1 MKRTLMALTLGAG
14 LLCIRPAPAVDVNLT
29 AVLYPDNKSVDI
41 PFTTVPR
48 APRARLEG
56 SVKLRSAQALI
67 EISYK
72 NLQPALLFGGDVTS
86 YAVWAVTRD
95 GVTENLGE
103 LVYRDGSNSFTFQSG
118 QKNFALMIT
127 AEPHPYGIK
136 PSDIVCFTSGAAD
149 PKRARS
155 SVFTFSGG
163 VPGVKTS
170 VDTIAGLTYKH
181 NTPVD
186 LAQAQKILRM
196 AEAMKAEILNP
207 NAMRDARIAL
217 SQAEGSTKPGGSA
230 KAVVDY
236 ARRSIA
242 LASEAIRDVQRKA
255 AADAAETEAAR
266 KKAELDAMTQSAASA
281 ESARAQTAQALVQT
295 EAARQQTAQALS
307 ETEAAR
313 QRAEATIAQA
323 KMEMERLA
331 AERSALK
338 RERDELAERLS
349 GALNKVMQTMQT
361 ARGLVMSLGDITFD
375 LGKATVRQSA
385 KISLAKLSG
394 ILLLVPDVNVRV
406 EGFTDS
412 TGSETVN
419 MKLSAARAKS
429 VADFLTAQGVDAAR
443 ITHQGYGPKNPVT
456 GNETKEGRARNRR
469 VELIFARGA
478 IKPT

>member
-1 MKRTLMALTLGAG
+1 MKRTLLALTLAAG
-14 LLCIRPAPAVDVNLT
+14 LLCIGTARAADISLT
-29 AVLYPDNKSVDI
+29 AVLYPDNKNVDV
-41 PFTTVPR
+41 PFTTTPR

-56 SVKLRSAQALI
+56 SVKFKSGQALI

-86 YAVWAVTRD
+86 FAVWAVTRD

-103 LVYRDGSNSFTFQSG
+103 LITRDGSNSFTFQSG

-127 AEPHPYGIK
+127 AEPHPYVIR
-136 PSDIVCFTSGAAD
+136 PSDIVCFTSGAVD
-149 PKRARS
+149 PAKAKS

-163 VPGVKTS
+163 APGVKTS
-170 VDTIAGLTYKH
+170 VDTIAGSTYKD
-181 NTPVD
+181 NAPVD
-186 LAQAQKILRM
+186 LAQAQKILGM
-196 AEAMKAEILNP
+196 AEAMKAETLNP

-217 SQAEGSTKPGGSA
+217 SQAEGSTKSGGSA

-242 LASEAIRDVQRKA
+242 LSSEAIRDVQRKA
-255 AADAAETEAAR
+255 TADAAAAEAAR
-266 KKAELDAMTQSAASA
+266 KKAELDAMAQSAAQT
-281 ESARAQTAQALVQT
+281 ERALAQT

-313 QRAEATIAQA
+313 QRAEATIAEA
-323 KMEMERLA
+323 KVEMEKLA
-331 AERSALK
+331 AERSALR

-375 LGKATVRQSA
+375 VNKATLRQSA

-394 ILLLVPDVNVRV
+394 ILLLVPDVNVRI

-412 TGSETVN
+412 TGGETAN
-419 MKLSAARAKS
+419 MKLSTARARS
-429 VADFLTAQGVDAAR
+429 VADFMTAQGMDAAR
-443 ITHQGYGPKNPVT
+443 ITHQGYGAKSPVA
-456 GNETKEGRARNRR
+456 GNETKEGRAKNRR

-478 IKPT
+478 IKPTE